1 MSLLRPP
8 RDAVSPQV
16 SQVWPAQQPAAPA
29 GGGVMFVDGKPER
42 KRGINAVTSQQKY
55 SVRAPFRI
63 VIDGTVYTGGD
74 SLTLPDD
81 ERTRFWR
88 RARWIEAQPSSEK
101 ETA

>member
-1 MSLLRPP
+1 MSLLRPQ
-8 RDAVSPQV
+8 RDSVSPQV

-29 GGGVMFVDGKPER
+29 GGVMFIDGKPER

-101 ETA
+101 ETTQ